1 MSKHFC
7 FPNRDQV
14 KLSMLPSLLLSIPFL
29 LTTLFATAAAAAAD
43 CTSFLPSGGVPII
56 DLRRMSEPPVASFD
70 IASSFASFAG
80 QRFELREETPPTVTT
95 HRYVWGS
102 CEKGG
107 MARDG
112 TVEAGEQVTL
122 SSSPSSFVL
131 RRRTEKGNGSIDT
144 HTRPRI
150 APPLPM

>member
-29 LTTLFATAAAAAAD
+29 FATLFVAAAAAAD

-56 DLRRMSEPPVASFD
+56 ELRRMSEPPVASFD

-80 QRFELREETPPTVTT
+80 QSFELREETPPTVTT

-122 SSSPSSFVL
+122 FSSPSSSFL
-131 RRRTEKGNGSIDT
+131 RCRTEKGNGNIDT